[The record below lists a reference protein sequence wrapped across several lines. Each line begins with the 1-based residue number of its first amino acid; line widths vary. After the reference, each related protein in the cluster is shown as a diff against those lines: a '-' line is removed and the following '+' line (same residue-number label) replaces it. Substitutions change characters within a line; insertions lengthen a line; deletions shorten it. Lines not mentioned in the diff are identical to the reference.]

1 MIKIKINKI
10 RIQKFK
16 LLKKKNLHSQVTVT
30 MIQNLS
36 KKYKIL
42 KKDHQKVVLLR
53 KKILLNRIKFKK
65 FN

>member
-36 KKYKIL
+36 KKYKIF